1 MFPHTIPLSQLYPS
15 GATETQKLAQS
26 TAELISGFSKKGG
39 PNLTDYPLLN
49 TLLQQFSQ
57 ENIHKIFSADQLV
70 LIRAAFGEALSPA
83 TIQGWAYHKPL
94 GYAGDYQIIE
104 KIYNYSTSLN
114 PHLSKW
120 DEFFHT
126 QKAPKAVRNRLSF
139 FLDQLWK
146 TKMETPSTSHILNLA
161 SGPGRDMYEALKVL
175 GTSKLEIDCVD
186 QDAHAINYAKDL
198 CRDFLSHIQFT
209 HKNVFRFLPNKT
221 YHLIWSAGLFDYF
234 NDNIFKRTL
243 KRFFT
248 LLKPNGKMVIGN
260 FTTENPSRGYMEL
273 FKWELFHRSKNHLR
287 MLARECGFTENQ
299 IRIEQEPEGVNL
311 FLVITKN

>member
-1 MFPHTIPLSQLYPS
+1 MFPHTIPLSQFSPS
-15 GATETQKLAQS
+15 SATEIQKLAQGTS
-26 TAELISGFSKKGG
+26 EFISRFSKKGG
-39 PNLTDYPLLN
+39 PDPTDYPMLN
-49 TLLQQFSQ
+49 TLLQQFSGG
-57 ENIHKIFSADQLV
+57 NIHKIFSADQLRS
-70 LIRAAFGEALSPA
+70 IRSAFGEALSPE

-104 KIYNYSTSLN
+104 KIYNHYTSSN
-114 PHLSKW
+114 PSLTKW
-120 DEFFHT
+120 DQFFHT

-146 TKMETPSTSHILNLA
+146 TKMETSSTSHILNLA

-186 QDAHAINYAKDL
+186 QDANAINYAKDL
-198 CRDFLSHIQFT
+198 CRDFLAHIQFT
-209 HKNVFRFLPNKT
+209 HKNVFRFSPNKT

-260 FTTENPSRGYMEL
+260 FTIENPSRGYMEL
-273 FKWELFHRSKNHLR
+273 FKWDLFHRSKTHLR
-287 MLARECGFTENQ
+287 RLALECGFTENQ

-311 FLVITKN
+311 FLVIIKH

>member
-1 MFPHTIPLSQLYPS
+1 MSPHTIPLSHFFPS
-15 GATETQKLAQS
+15 GATEIQKLAQS
-26 TAELISGFSKKGG
+26 MSDLISGFSRKGG
-39 PNLTDYPLLN
+39 PDPTDYPMLN
-49 TLLQQFSQ
+49 TLLQQFSE
-57 ENIHKIFSADQLV
+57 ENIHKIFSAEQLGS
-70 LIRAAFGEALSPA
+70 IRIAFGEALSPE

-104 KIYNYSTSLN
+104 KIYNYHTSSN
-114 PHLSKW
+114 PHLTKW

-146 TKMETPSTSHILNLA
+146 TTMETPSTCHILNLA

-198 CRDFLSHIQFT
+198 CRNFLSHIQFT
-209 HKNVFRFLPNKT
+209 HKNVFRFSPTKT

-243 KRFFT
+243 KRFFP

-273 FKWELFHRSKNHLR
+273 FKWDLFHRSKMHLR
-287 MLARECGFTENQ
+287 MLAQECGFTENQ

-311 FLVITKN
+311 FLVITKQ

>member
-1 MFPHTIPLSQLYPS
+1 
-15 GATETQKLAQS
+15 
-26 TAELISGFSKKGG
+26 
-39 PNLTDYPLLN
+39 
-49 TLLQQFSQ
+49 
-57 ENIHKIFSADQLV
+57 
-70 LIRAAFGEALSPA
+70 LIRTAFGEALSPE

-104 KIYNYSTSLN
+104 KIYNYHTSSN
-114 PHLSKW
+114 PHLAKW
-120 DEFFHT
+120 DRFFHT

-146 TKMETPSTSHILNLA
+146 TKRETPSTSHILNLA

-175 GTSKLEIDCVD
+175 GTEKFEIDCVD
-186 QDAHAINYAKDL
+186 QDAQAINYAKEL
-198 CRDFLSHIQFT
+198 CGDFLAHIHFT
-209 HKNVFRFLPNKT
+209 HKNVFRFSPTKT

-234 NDNIFKRTL
+234 NDHIFKRTL
-243 KRFFT
+243 ARFFT

-260 FTTENPSRGYMEL
+260 FTVDNPSRGYMEL
-273 FKWELFHRSKNHLR
+273 FKWDLFHRSKMHLR
-287 MLARECGFTENQ
+287 SLAQECGFAENQ